1 MTTQRSKRRPV
12 SRQYSAKESMIRKYH
27 RQVRRL
33 ESMCEKEG
41 IQLRIYED
49 ATDDDVCVLS
59 SNDFEI
65 GEPVENCDPSNE
77 NYFTSFE
84 DYQKIVIDDFLQK
97 QTLDNI

>member
-1 MTTQRSKRRPV
+1 MTTHRSKRRPA
-12 SRQYSAKESMIRKYH
+12 SRTYSAKESMTRKYH

-84 DYQKIVIDDFLQK
+84 DYQKIVIDDFL
-97 QTLDNI
+97 